1 MLPWIVWKLP
11 LKFILA
17 ELYNLLSI
25 FHLLNKI
32 PVKPGFFSN
41 YQIEK

>member
-11 LKFILA
+11 LKYILA
-17 ELYNLLSI
+17 ELSNLLSI

-32 PVKPGFFSN
+32 PVIPGFFSN
-41 YQIEK
+41 SQIEK